1 MNDPRIFENPCAIC
15 KVRVAEKLCDYVIRY
30 DNSIIFYRN
39 LQRFIRENSSRHETC
54 DLPLCN
60 KCAIEIGVNVD
71 FCPHH
76 YKLHLQSELP
86 ERLKKYQLKQKA
98 KQAAEEWERV
108 NSSDK

>member
-39 LQRFIRENSSRHETC
+39 LQRFIRENSRCRHETC

-76 YKLHLQSELP
+76 YKLQRNYAIETKCVVRKGNYNGIVRFS
-86 ERLKKYQLKQKA
+86 
-98 KQAAEEWERV
+98 
-108 NSSDK
+108 N